1 MTKVTKATQL
11 RDKSVNELREEKL
24 QLQRGLFNLR
34 MQKATGQ
41 LAKSHQFNE
50 SRKQIARI
58 NTVLGEMKEGG
69 K

>member
-11 RDKSVNELREEKL
+11 RDKSVNELKEEKL

-34 MQKATGQ
+34 MQRATGQ
-41 LAKSHQFNE
+41 LAKPHQFNE
-50 SRKQIARI
+50 SRKEIARI
-58 NTVLGEMKEGG
+58 NTVLGEKEEGG